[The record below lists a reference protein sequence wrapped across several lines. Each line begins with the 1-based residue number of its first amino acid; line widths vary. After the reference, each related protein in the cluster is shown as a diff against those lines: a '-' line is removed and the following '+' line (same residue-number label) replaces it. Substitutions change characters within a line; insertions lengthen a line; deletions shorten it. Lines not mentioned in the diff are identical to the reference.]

1 MASPQLT
8 DVSSRYL
15 LLVEKLN
22 GKSGSSKA
30 KVAAVLAS
38 TACEELAAHVIM
50 NGGCFDDDARFD
62 SYYREKHEVAKRKFV
77 DRLKSELTNVD
88 SGFQIR
94 TEEASDLG
102 RRDVVITDGR
112 QLTIETNGKTLP
124 VEIKA
129 SVGLDLAQIERYLLS
144 GEPLLLVR
152 IMTGQVKLLN
162 PLDFSAFLEESV
174 RDLSDKALR
183 ILDGRPFPV
192 KGYECN
198 HCPVKSCPHNR
209 PQKPNRAFV
218 CMKQDDFDTDLSKFL
233 TNLYPT
239 IDRAVQVTLKELG
252 IDACNGTAKVDV
264 SLEQAAR

>member
-1 MASPQLT
+1 M
-8 DVSSRYL
+8 
-15 LLVEKLN
+15 LN

-30 KVAAVLAS
+30 KVAAVLTS
-38 TACEELAAHVIM
+38 TACEELASHVIM
-50 NGGCFDDDARFD
+50 NGGCIGEDVRFD

-77 DRLKSELTNVD
+77 DRLKSELTNAD

-94 TEEASDLG
+94 TEDTSELG
-102 RRDVVITDGR
+102 RRDVVISDGR

-152 IMTGQVKLLN
+152 IMTRQVKLLN

-183 ILDGRPFPV
+183 ILDGRPFLV
-192 KGYECN
+192 TGYECN
-198 HCPVKSCPHNR
+198 NCPVKSCPHNR
-209 PQKPNRAFV
+209 TQKPNRAFV
-218 CMKQDDFDTDLSKFL
+218 CMKQDDFDTDLSNFL

-239 IDRAVQVTLKELG
+239 IDRAVQIALKELG
-252 IDACNGTAKVDV
+252 VETCNGIAKADV